1 MRDPRNW
8 PPGCDLLRNEKRT
21 HHHNVL
27 FAMSASL
34 PDNKQGFHSL
44 ASIGEYFCDD
54 EKAEMQKA
62 LADLAAEDRVIIK
75 GDEVILAALWEPRD
89 LIDTI
94 NSDIDRRVSLLG
106 PGFAF
111 RFHPE
116 KGYYVLL
123 KLVENNK
130 IKYLSGP
137 NLEAIYKYLREN
149 HPETDFWNKDSPRQ

>member
-1 MRDPRNW
+1 
-8 PPGCDLLRNEKRT
+8 
-21 HHHNVL
+21 
-27 FAMSASL
+27 
-34 PDNKQGFHSL
+34 
-44 ASIGEYFCDD
+44 
-54 EKAEMQKA
+54 
-62 LADLAAEDRVIIK
+62 
-75 GDEVILAALWEPRD
+75 LAALWEPRD

-130 IKYLSGP
+130 VKYLSGP

-149 HPETDFWNKDSPRQ
+149 HPETDSWNKDSPRQ